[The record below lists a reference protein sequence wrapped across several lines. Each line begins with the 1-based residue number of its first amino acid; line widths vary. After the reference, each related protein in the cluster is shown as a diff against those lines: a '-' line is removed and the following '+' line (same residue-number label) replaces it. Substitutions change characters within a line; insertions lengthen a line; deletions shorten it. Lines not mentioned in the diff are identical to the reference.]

1 MTREE
6 EKELLPIMQA
16 FADGK
21 TIQFR
26 TNNRSWVDL
35 LDNDLEINALFEYR
49 IKPEQKCRPFK
60 SQEECWGEILK
71 HECYGWVK
79 SKDNNDRRH
88 ISSIQKDDEDNVWF
102 IIVSFGGID
111 GFSSEQMFE
120 NFEFLDGTPFGIKEE

>member
-6 EKELLPIMQA
+6 AIELLPIIQA
-16 FADGK
+16 FAEGK

-49 IKPEQKCRPFK
+49 IKPEPKYRPFK

-88 ISSIQKDDEDNVWF
+88 ISSIQKDDEDNAWF
-102 IIVSFGGID
+102 VIVSFGGID